1 MSREPISLKTST
13 PLEAWETQATKS
25 QLVLVLQ
32 LIG

>member
-13 PLEAWETQATKS
+13 PLEAWENTSQS